1 MFKDGDISLGFW
13 ENGKLNKEG
22 ILLQKEITYI
32 GTFKEDLLN
41 GICLIDSKEKGLS
54 ISNFIKGHKIG
65 YGIMDYLNGDRYEG
79 EWNGKYYQG
88 KGTYFEKDGEII
100 FAYYENSIVKE
111 TYISCFKKHAILY

>member
-1 MFKDGDISLGFW
+1 
-13 ENGKLNKEG
+13 
-22 ILLQKEITYI
+22 
-32 GTFKEDLLN
+32 
-41 GICLIDSKEKGLS
+41 
-54 ISNFIKGHKIG
+54 
-65 YGIMDYLNGDRYEG
+65 MDYLNGDRYEG